1 MIGRIV
7 ILGTLLAAAPA
18 AAKPTTPAGETSIP
32 RISGYLDWRPD
43 GNQALLIQGDTGRW
57 YRATLSAP
65 CPRLLNR
72 TGMRFIGS
80 PGNRFDRNSAIN
92 ADGWRCLVDS
102 VTRADPP
109 RRR

>member
-1 MIGRIV
+1 MIGR
-7 ILGTLLAAAPA
+7 TLIAAALLVAAPA
-18 AAKPTTPAGETSIP
+18 AAKQNTPPGETAIP

-43 GNQALLIQGDTGRW
+43 GSQALLIQADTGRW
-57 YRATLSAP
+57 YRATLTAP
-65 CPRLLNR
+65 CPRMQNR
-72 TGMRFIGS
+72 TAMRFIGS

-92 ADGWRCLVDS
+92 ADGWRCLVAS